1 MEMED
6 YDELV
11 QQCQNGEIDMLQF
24 LLGQKE
30 LANAFLAEMKEKGSI
45 PTPESAEKWLIEYL
59 KNIILAQI
67 GHV

>member
-30 LANAFLAEMKEKGSI
+30 LANAFLAEK
-45 PTPESAEKWLIEYL
+45 
-59 KNIILAQI
+59 I
-67 GHV
+67 GRAHV